1 MLFRNLGPTL
11 SSDLIRDA
19 LCVTYVAW
27 VSRYGS
33 LPQERLRTEIDVR
46 RVRSTNHGFC
56 YLKAGWVKG
65 ELKRGKLFLY
75 APDACSSQ
83 KVVTA

>member
-1 MLFRNLGPTL
+1 MGL
-11 SSDLIRDA
+11 A
-19 LCVTYVAW
+19 LRKPSA
-27 VSRYGS
+27 RA
-33 LPQERLRTEIDVR
+33 QRTEIDVR